1 MTFNDGRVGN
11 FVLLPK
17 HKNSLQIAEAVAGV
31 IASWGLSVAAGKL
44 MKIHP
49 KLRAQPEE
57 VHSLG
62 KYLASM
68 GGDLFIPNLFGYLA
82 IKDSG
87 YYEVITKELVIT
99 EPVWVPSGR

>member
-68 GGDLFIPNLFGYLA
+68 GGRFVHP
-82 IKDSG
+82 
-87 YYEVITKELVIT
+87 
-99 EPVWVPSGR
+99 